1 MFFIKEEQLC
11 GYLPPLAL
19 FLYPV
24 LRHYLRSNAG
34 AAEVSEAQFLM
45 VGALCSPVTPEWPC
59 LCRAGSI
66 ILARTIVWESVCSG
80 STLWS
85 YNFSNY
91 FIFKP
96 GLSLFFCFNWVFFSP
111 WYYSMVAVSCPVQ
124 TTPLLG
130 TCGCSLGSSCGN
142 QWEEWTTLR
151 ELP

>member
-45 VGALCSPVTPEWPC
+45 VGAHCSPVTPEWPC

-96 GLSLFFCFNWVFFSP
+96 GLSLFFCFNWVFFPRGIILWWLWAALCRQHPCLGLVDVHLDLHVETSEKNE
-111 WYYSMVAVSCPVQ
+111 
-124 TTPLLG
+124 LL
-130 TCGCSLGSSCGN
+130 
-142 QWEEWTTLR
+142 
-151 ELP
+151 